1 MLLLAAFPLY
11 YELGRNPVQLW
22 DESREAVNAVEMASS
37 GHWLVPHFGGHPDH
51 WNTKPPLLIWLEA
64 LSFKIFGYSTWALRL
79 PILLATLGTVVL
91 IFRFAAK
98 VLRRPLGGLFA
109 GMVLV
114 TCSGYV
120 RLHVARTGEYDAM
133 LAFWQV
139 LIWISFFQYVELG
152 SRRSVY
158 WLTLG
163 LVAAVLTKGPAGLMG
178 LPGLLV
184 YAIARGKIL
193 WLLRKPSIYI
203 TAGIWITVVAGY
215 FLLREAIDPGYWHA
229 VQFNDLGGRFLTDH
243 GGSKE
248 WNYYLLNIKNKFF
261 SVWFWAIGPALLV
274 GLLQPTGLVKRA
286 FLLLTSFI
294 LGWLVVISVAESGL
308 EWYDA
313 PIYPALALVVGVGLS
328 IMYEDLMGLY
338 LPQLSRRPA

>member
-1 MLLLAAFPLY
+1 M
-11 YELGRNPVQLW
+11 GRNPVQLW
-22 DESREAVNAVEMASS
+22 DEPREAVNAVEMASS
-37 GHWLVPHFGGHPDH
+37 SHWLVPHFGGHPDH

-64 LSFKIFGYSTWALRL
+64 LSFKIFGYSTWTLRL

-98 VLRRPLGGLFA
+98 VLRRPLGGLVA

-163 LVAAVLTKGPAGLMG
+163 LAAAVLTKGPAGLMG

-193 WLLRKPSIYI
+193 WLLRQPSIYV

-215 FLLREAIDPGYWHA
+215 FLLREAIDPGY
-229 VQFNDLGGRFLTDH
+229 
-243 GGSKE
+243 
-248 WNYYLLNIKNKFF
+248 
-261 SVWFWAIGPALLV
+261 
-274 GLLQPTGLVKRA
+274 
-286 FLLLTSFI
+286 
-294 LGWLVVISVAESGL
+294 
-308 EWYDA
+308 
-313 PIYPALALVVGVGLS
+313 
-328 IMYEDLMGLY
+328 
-338 LPQLSRRPA
+338 